1 MSHPSDARLLSL
13 YNLYRLF
20 YGLNASYEEWVRAKW
35 WHEHVRSPRS
45 RLMDEMKLARLAR
58 SYEEWRRAP
67 NRTDLPGVDTPEIGL
82 WRLHD
87 PFEPEPGAE
96 RYLDLAREARKAV
109 ELYLGAPL
117 LPERVRLGVK
127 RERGSWLGYYA
138 PLSRAVYLNE
148 EWMEKL
154 GEEDKL
160 HVLIHELVHVW
171 SIDPEKLKAGE
182 QPNTYHPNVNE
193 PATETAAVR
202 VMTLGG
208 KPPKFLFYR
217 RHVEELG
224 RLKGGGDLTG
234 KALQLLGAARRGEDV
249 AWADPLTRQFIPVDT
264 ATRVEDM
271 PRELLDPEPSEGER
285 AYKRSLA
292 AFLDRL
298 LGLKRKAKRGGRGRR
313 GRGRR

>member
-138 PLSRAVYLNE
+138 PLSGSVYLNE
-148 EWMEKL
+148 EWMENL
-154 GEEDKL
+154 REEERL

-171 SIDPEKLKAGE
+171 ALDPKVFKAE
-182 QPNTYHPNVNE
+182 RRPNTYHLNVHE
-193 PATETAAVR
+193 PATETAAIR
-202 VMTLGG
+202 VLALGG
-208 KPPKFLFYR
+208 RRPDALYYR
-217 RHVEELG
+217 RHVEELR
-224 RLKGGGDLTG
+224 RLREGGDLPG
-234 KALQLLGAARRGEDV
+234 KALQLLGAARRGESV
-249 AWADPLTRQFIPVDT
+249 AWADPLTRSFIPVDT

-292 AFLDRL
+292 AFLEAL
-298 LGLKRKAKRGGRGRR
+298 LLKRRAEKKKSKARR
-313 GRGRR
+313 GRARR